1 MRWTLL
7 CITTWIGS
15 VHAFH
20 IRRPTT
26 SSTLS
31 LQYVGN
37 AFRRSVS
44 SSSRSSSS
52 TELLLFRRMFG
63 GRNGDSGGDGDGDG
77 DDVPFFVDAAA
88 NYEKDAGIVEE
99 DEATLTKAATAVVE
113 RVALTPQEE
122 AEKLR
127 REAARMK
134 LEAER
139 MDVELTLSKIA
150 NLEIKL
156 KKNQTNSEQK
166 IDIQNQIDMLTKK
179 LERKDEKESKVDMA
193 TPCNGESI
201 DENNPYA
208 YVPLTKAELDD
219 RIATLRETEQFLL
232 NIVAKAAGLENSND
246 LKALAIKMHEDQ
258 YFADSLLKRESM
270 EVFVPLTSME
280 IQRLEEG
287 YMRLP
292 PIVREMN
299 ERQRGTSNVTEIVMK
314 SFEEDWKA
322 KKNGDKTS
330 KKQEDQSILSDGIQM
345 DGLAKKDEG
354 GGSWLFG
361 DNEPKSREDNYVEN
375 MLPKQ
380 TRKEGAGPT
389 EIDIQNFIEDVL
401 DINTFTV
408 PSKRGEKVPGG
419 FILRGSPRM
428 EDLDM
433 MIEAIDERLAQSSI
447 GDKVEFFYISDPTP
461 VSDDQMMSGMDRD
474 PVLFV
479 CGRDLSP
486 TANPLITSSVSLITL
501 FFLFSLSSAF
511 FTFNES
517 IMAHFEAD
525 QAAGFPT
532 DLDWLFPLIEPLF
545 FSMIGVQF
553 VHEAAHKLVAI
564 SKGFDT
570 AFPTLIP
577 SPQLG
582 TLGAITSLKTPA
594 KNRKDL
600 FDFALAGPIAGIV
613 ASLAVMYL
621 GLELTAYADDAT
633 YSMFPSVPLYFL
645 KQSALGGGLIDNV
658 FGTTLLSAPDL
669 NKLIPVHPFVISGLS
684 SLLIN
689 GYSLIPFGRTDGGR
703 LVLSSVGRTGAL
715 FEKILALAVL
725 VAASLFSSQTFVLV
739 LVPFLVLFQGQLEIP
754 CRNEVDGIDIPR
766 GILSVATAILV

>member
-1 MRWTLL
+1 
-7 CITTWIGS
+7 
-15 VHAFH
+15 
-20 IRRPTT
+20 
-26 SSTLS
+26 
-31 LQYVGN
+31 
-37 AFRRSVS
+37 
-44 SSSRSSSS
+44 
-52 TELLLFRRMFG
+52 
-63 GRNGDSGGDGDGDG
+63 
-77 DDVPFFVDAAA
+77 
-88 NYEKDAGIVEE
+88 
-99 DEATLTKAATAVVE
+99 
-113 RVALTPQEE
+113 
-122 AEKLR
+122 
-127 REAARMK
+127 
-134 LEAER
+134 

-156 KKNQTNSEQK
+156 KKNQTNSEQR

-179 LERKDEKESKVDMA
+179 LERKDEKESNVDMA
-193 TPCNGESI
+193 TPSNGESI

-280 IQRLEEG
+280 IRRLEEG

-330 KKQEDQSILSDGIQM
+330 KKQENQPMLSNEIQM

-389 EIDIQNFIEDVL
+389 EMDIQTFIEDVL

-433 MIEAIDERLAQSSI
+433 MIEAIDERLSRSSI
-447 GDKVEFFYISDPTP
+447 ADKVEFFYISDPTP

-564 SKGFDT
+564 SKGVRD
-570 AFPTLIP
+570 P
-577 SPQLG
+577 
-582 TLGAITSLKTPA
+582 
-594 KNRKDL
+594 L
-600 FDFALAGPIAGIV
+600 F
-613 ASLAVMYL
+613 
-621 GLELTAYADDAT
+621 
-633 YSMFPSVPLYFL
+633 
-645 KQSALGGGLIDNV
+645 
-658 FGTTLLSAPDL
+658 
-669 NKLIPVHPFVISGLS
+669 
-684 SLLIN
+684 
-689 GYSLIPFGRTDGGR
+689 
-703 LVLSSVGRTGAL
+703 
-715 FEKILALAVL
+715 
-725 VAASLFSSQTFVLV
+725 
-739 LVPFLVLFQGQLEIP
+739 
-754 CRNEVDGIDIPR
+754 
-766 GILSVATAILV
+766 